1 MLIWAE
7 LCVVDNVYTHVYFQL
22 HQSGANKCYCCQDH
36 PYCHP
41 FQRSVHATGRKWH
54 KKEPWFEVT
63 CSISLMQ
70 PVHNYFFISIIYSL
84 L

>member
-22 HQSGANKCYCCQDH
+22 HQSGTNKCYSCQDH

-41 FQRSVHATGRKWH
+41 FQRSVHATRRKWN
-54 KKEPWFEVT
+54 KKTAQVSGYLQHQLDATGAE
-63 CSISLMQ
+63 L
-70 PVHNYFFISIIYSL
+70 FFISIIYSL